1 MTIKDTVVNLSVF
14 IFCIAKDQFIYTIPH
29 TYLTV
34 IISFNE
40 LASKSITMFLII
52 LGLLLIIII
61 SAAAKNNFAIAK
73 FVGIGR
79 IVGLLFI
86 LIGIS
91 TACIKQIDAGEVGV
105 KVLFGS
111 VQNEVLQ
118 SGLHFVNPLLDIKR
132 LDVKTQNYTMSGV
145 HDEGDKA
152 GDDAIRV
159 LTSDGLEVTIDL
171 TVLYRVVAADAPR
184 LLRETGED
192 FRDKIVRPITRT
204 KIRDNAVYYQAVDL
218 FGNKRDEFQQR
229 IYKTIEDDFK
239 KRGLMLEQ
247 LLVRNITLPN
257 SVKASIESKI
267 NAEQDA
273 KKMEFV
279 LLKEKQEAER
289 KRVEAQGIADYQ
301 RIINTGLTDQ
311 QLQYEQIKAMKEIAL
326 SQNAKI
332 IVMGKGN
339 TPLIIDGKQ

>member
-1 MTIKDTVVNLSVF
+1 MI
-14 IFCIAKDQFIYTIPH
+14 
-29 TYLTV
+29 
-34 IISFNE
+34 
-40 LASKSITMFLII
+40 LII
-52 LGLLLIIII
+52 LGIILFIVATLI
-61 SAAAKNNFAIAK
+61 AKNNTAIAK
-73 FVGIGR
+73 FEGIGKKIS
-79 IVGLLFI
+79 IVLVAL
-86 LIGIS
+86 GIMTS
-91 TACIKQIDAGEVGV
+91 CVKQIDAGEIGV
-105 KVLFGS
+105 KILFGS
-111 VQNEVLQ
+111 IQKEVML
-118 SGLHFVNPLLDIKR
+118 SGLHFINPLLDVKK

-152 GDDAIRV
+152 GVDAIKV

-171 TVLYRVVAADAPR
+171 TVLFRLVSNEAPR
-184 LLRETGED
+184 LLGETGAD
-192 FRDKIVRPITRT
+192 YRDKIVRPITRT

-218 FGNKRDEFQQR
+218 FGSKRDEFQQR

-279 LLKEKQEAER
+279 LQKEKQEAER

-301 RIINTGLTDQ
+301 KIINTGLTDQ
-311 QLQYEQIKAMKEIAL
+311 QLQYEQIKAMQALAL
-326 SQNAKI
+326 SPNAKV

-339 TPLIIDGKQ
+339 SPLIIDGK